1 MDNDEQL
8 TTHAALADKYISE
21 SAMRPMYEQ
30 SDFVAYRDCFYKN
43 RLQTSG
49 VSYTRKF
56 KRNTAAHPAELRRGN
71 LKAFMRDSPEKHL
84 ARQRV
89 IAAFGNKSGNL
100 RVLSMPGIQWFFER
114 GLFRYRDG
122 LGLPTEIYTV
132 EREAPIFQASVFK
145 MPGKTRG
152 IRQLTPHAIQTD
164 RIKCHYFTSVEAFI
178 SDSRCPVFDAAW
190 LDFTGYI
197 SFELLAQVQRFWA
210 TRCNWRLAITCLNGR
225 FRPRK
230 LVRTIDKAGGLEAW
244 LTAEIG
250 APIDVHSY
258 GDDQTHMLQMVFE
271 HG

>member
-1 MDNDEQL
+1 MDRRPI
-8 TTHAALADKYISE
+8 HAALTDEYVAE

-30 SDFVAYRDCFYKN
+30 GDFVAYRDCFYKN

-49 VSYTRKF
+49 ISYTRKF
-56 KRNTAAHPAELRRGN
+56 TRERRDRRRGVQGIM
-71 LKAFMRDSPEKHL
+71 KDSPDKYK

-89 IAAFGNKSGNL
+89 LDAFMGYPDDL

-114 GLFRYRDG
+114 ALFRSRDAMG
-122 LGLPTEIYTV
+122 RTTEIYTV
-132 EREAPIFQASVFK
+132 EREAPIFQASVFT

-178 SDSRCPVFDAAW
+178 SDPQCPTFDAAW
-190 LDFTGYI
+190 LDLTGYV
-197 SFELLAQVQRFWA
+197 SFELLAQIQQFWV
-210 TRCNWRLAITCLNGR
+210 TRCTWRLALTCLNGR
-225 FRPRK
+225 FRPRR
-230 LVRTIDKAGGLEAW
+230 LARTIENAGGLQSW

-250 APIDVHSY
+250 QPIDVHAY
-258 GDDQTHMLQMVFE
+258 GSEETHMLQMVFE